1 MTNVE
6 FEASRLE
13 RFIEGRI
20 SRRVK
25 AEEKALTRLE
35 KREAL
40 AEKLVGTVVRNGDEV
55 SYIWPQGGKYQEGR
69 YFDLV
74 SFLVRNNYV

>member
-1 MTNVE
+1 MQNIE
-6 FEASRLE
+6 Q
-13 RFIEGRI
+13 FIEGRI
-20 SRRVK
+20 SRRMK

-35 KREAL
+35 KREAR
-40 AEKLVGTVVRNGDEV
+40 AEKMVGTIVRNGDEV

>member
-1 MTNVE
+1 MQNIE
-6 FEASRLE
+6 Q
-13 RFIEGRI
+13 FIEGRI
-20 SRRVK
+20 SRRMK

-35 KREAL
+35 KREAR
-40 AEKLVGTVVRNGDEV
+40 AEKMVGTIVRNGDEV

-69 YFDLV
+69 YFELV